1 MADVSKVNGVNVID
15 GNGVGP
21 VTFLCEVTG
30 STPVTAAELNAA
42 VAGLA
47 AKGTIAGVANAG
59 TNTVLVLV
67 QGGPTPDV
75 ANVSVAATF

>member
-1 MADVSKVNGVNVID
+1 MATVSKVNGVDVQN
-15 GNGVGP
+15 GNGIGAK
-21 VTFLCEVTG
+21 TYLCEVTG

-47 AKGTIAGVANAG
+47 EVGTIAGVANAG

-67 QGGPTPDV
+67 QGGPTPNVTD
-75 ANVSVAATF
+75 VSVTATF